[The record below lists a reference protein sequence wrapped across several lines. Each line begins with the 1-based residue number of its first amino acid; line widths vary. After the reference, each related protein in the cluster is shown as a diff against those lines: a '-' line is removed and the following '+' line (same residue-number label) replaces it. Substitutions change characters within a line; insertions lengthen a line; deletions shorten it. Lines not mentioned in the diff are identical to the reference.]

1 MGVMGI
7 ELITR
12 RMMEELEILEFDENS
27 LSGKGKISIDETTL
41 VRTELNAIRKA
52 CCQYS
57 QTQMTNLEIVH
68 DGESFTTE
76 KRQNDSGQVITDIKF
91 GFEAKVK
98 ET

>member
-1 MGVMGI
+1 MGVMGM
-7 ELITR
+7 ELTTIH
-12 RMMEELEILEFDENS
+12 MIKELEILEFDES
-27 LSGKGKISIDETTL
+27 SMSGKGKISIDETTL
-41 VRTELNAIRKA
+41 VRTELDAIRKA

-91 GFEAKVK
+91 GFEAKEK
-98 ET
+98 YK